1 MGEGKAAWQRS
12 CCAFLVRQS
21 GVEVRLGCSCL
32 NLASGSADVPLPA
45 FLPRLRQVASASRA
59 LCQLR
64 RPLPRA
70 CRLTDLVLLSIWDIQ
85 PIRSGRPSMDQGA
98 VFQSNRSQAVR
109 LPNAVSLPEDVKR
122 VDVVAV
128 GRARIIA
135 PVGESW
141 DFWFEGRVSR
151 RISWRNVAS
160 PPSRSVSLHSTP
172 GAVGH
177 QYDHPDGADLG
188 LRRTSGRVEVRS
200 GSRGAHQATAC
211 FEDWLLPKGMGR
223 RGRSRRPCL
232 SCMDKGQQPAT
243 RSA

>member
-1 MGEGKAAWQRS
+1 MAEVLL
-12 CCAFLVRQS
+12 CFLGPTKRA
-21 GVEVRLGCSCL
+21 EVRLGCSCL

-109 LPNAVSLPEDVKR
+109 LSKAVALPEDVKR

-160 PPSRSVSLHSTP
+160 PPSRNVSLHSTP

-177 QYDHPDGADLG
+177 QYVHPDGADLG

-223 RGRSRRPCL
+223 QGRSRWPCL